1 MSISNLNLEW
11 RFEQNLINYSESLKF
26 MEQRAKDIFENREKS
41 LIWVLEHPP
50 IYTAGISS
58 DDNDLLNNSEIEV
71 IKTNRGGKYTYH
83 GPGMKIIYTMLD
95 LKKLFYPQE
104 PDISRF
110 VEFLESWIMA
120 VLSQYNI
127 VAEIRKN
134 RVGLWVNTSQGEKKI
149 SAIGIKIKRWV
160 SYHGIAIN
168 INPDLK
174 NFENIVPCGLKEYG
188 VTSFSDLN
196 KNNFDEQKFYEIL
209 QKQFFNISQKFF

>member
-11 RFEQNLINYSESLKF
+11 RFENNLINYSESLKF

-58 DDNDLLNNSEIEV
+58 NDNDLLNNSGIEV

-95 LKKLFYPQE
+95 LKKLFYPQQ

-110 VEFLESWIMA
+110 VEFLECWIMA

-188 VTSFSDLN
+188 VTSFDDLN

>member
-11 RFEQNLINYSESLKF
+11 RFENNLINYSESLKF

>member
-11 RFEQNLINYSESLKF
+11 RFENNLINYSESLKF

-58 DDNDLLNNSEIEV
+58 NDNDLLNNSGIEV

-95 LKKLFYPQE
+95 LKKLFYPQQ

-110 VEFLESWIMA
+110 VEFLECWIMA

>member
-11 RFEQNLINYSESLKF
+11 RFENNLINYSESLKF

-95 LKKLFYPQE
+95 LKKLFYPQQ

-110 VEFLESWIMA
+110 VEFLECWIMA

>member
-58 DDNDLLNNSEIEV
+58 DDNDLLNNSGIEV

-95 LKKLFYPQE
+95 LKKLFYPQQ

-110 VEFLESWIMA
+110 VEFLECWIMA